1 MLPSST
7 VENYLKAIYLAQAQL
22 EPSELVP
29 MGRLASALSVAPG
42 TATTMVKALSE
53 AGWVRY
59 EPYTGVRLLP
69 AGEKLAALVVR
80 RHRLVELFL
89 VDVMG
94 MSWAEVHEEAERLE
108 HAVSDRLIARID
120 DLLGHPR
127 VDPHG
132 DPIPGAEGAVPRQD
146 DHTLLSCPLQTP
158 VVVTRVGDQ
167 NAAFLHFVEDSRLKP
182 GQQIEVEARDA
193 QSDSVRVVRAGG
205 DHVVIGARAASKLFV
220 RAVGVVILIALGARP
235 SDAQTPAAPSAPKFE
250 ILDNSFLVEEAFNQ
264 ETGVFQNILQFVRSN
279 DGNWTGAFTQE
290 WPAPTVKHQLSYTLA
305 ESQIDRNDAF
315 DDVLINYRYQVLDE
329 GPGRPAFAPRFSV
342 VLPTGDSETG
352 HGSGVVGVQINL
364 PFSKQIG
371 YFYYHWNAGVT
382 YLPGVKT
389 SIPGDAVTLA
399 SPQVAASV
407 IWRTKPMV
415 NAMLEA
421 LASSTQSI
429 APAGGA
435 DRATILTLSPGVR
448 FGWNLGRK
456 QIVGGFAV
464 PVTWNRANKNN
475 DVALIGYFSCELPF
489 RR

>member
-22 EPSELVP
+22 EPAELVP

-42 TATTMVKALSE
+42 TATTMVKALAE

-69 AGEKLAALVVR
+69 AGERLAALVVR

-193 QSDSVRVVRAGG
+193 QSDSVRVVRTGG
-205 DHVVIGARAASKLFV
+205 DRVVIGARAASKLFV
-220 RAVGVVILIALGARP
+220 RTVGLVILLVLGARAV
-235 SDAQTPAAPSAPKFE
+235 DAQAAVAPPPSPKFE
-250 ILDNSFLVEEAFNQ
+250 IIDNSFLVEEAFNQ
-264 ETGVFQNILQFVRSN
+264 DAGVVQNIFGFVRSG
-279 DGNWTGAFTQE
+279 DGDWTGSFTQE
-290 WPAPTVKHQLSYTLA
+290 WPAPGVKHQLSYTIA
-305 ESQIDRNDAF
+305 VSGIDRDDAF
-315 DDVLINYRYQVLDE
+315 DDLLLNYRYQALNE
-329 GPGRPAFAPRFSV
+329 GPGRPAFAPRFSL
-342 VLPTGDSETG
+342 VLPTGDAETG
-352 HGSGVVGVQINL
+352 HGSGVAGIQIGL

-389 SIPGDAVTLA
+389 VRETVNLT
-399 SPQVAASV
+399 SPRVAASA
-407 IWRTKPMV
+407 IWRAKPMV
-415 NAMLEA
+415 NPMLEA
-421 LASSTQSI
+421 VASSTQSA
-429 APAGGA
+429 APTGGA

-464 PVTWNRANKNN
+464 PVTWNRAEKNN